1 MRNFNEQFK
10 QLLACYPEDEQ
21 CRNALLFIEQGAQ
34 PTPAPDVWDTDR
46 VKKFVAGVRQLVR
59 RRNPYFG
66 YLLDNVKIVVVNPKS
81 KRFKTMAVDG
91 KGNLYINPTF
101 AGELITG
108 IEKPVFDQATIDD
121 NIASNPEYDAEY
133 NAMKPGE
140 KVFIGIIAH
149 ELMHI
154 FKNHVERMGDKR
166 KMISI
171 GGDPVTL
178 WNIATDIEINDELM
192 YRWGYHLIK
201 NGIITEPDG
210 SIDFNGKKYQCRGLS
225 PERIYRML
233 EADLPPPQPPP
244 PPEPLKAGDIVY
256 DKKTRKYGE
265 IVSIDSATGE
275 AKIGELTREEAK
287 ARVKQ

>member
-10 QLLACYPEDEQ
+10 QLLALYPEDAQ
-21 CRNALLFIEQGAQ
+21 CRNALLFIEQG
-34 PTPAPDVWDTDR
+34 PPSPDPNVWDANR
-46 VKKFVAGVRQLVR
+46 VKRFVAGIRQLVR

-66 YLLDNVKIVVVNPKS
+66 YLLDNVKIIVVNPNS
-81 KRFKTMAVDG
+81 KNFRTMAVDG

-101 AGELITG
+101 AGNLISEK
-108 IEKPVFDQATIDD
+108 EKPFYDQATIDA

-154 FKNHVERMGDKR
+154 YKNHVERMGDKR

-171 GGDPVTL
+171 GGSPATL
-178 WNIATDIEINDELM
+178 WNIATDIEINDELV
-192 YRWGYHLIK
+192 YKWGYHLIK

-210 SIDFNGKKYQCRGLS
+210 SIEFNGKKYQCRGIS

-233 EADLPPPQPPP
+233 EADLPPPK
-244 PPEPLKAGDIVY
+244 PPEPLKPGDIVY
-256 DKKTRKYGE
+256 DKKSRKYGE
-265 IVSIDSATGE
+265 IISIDSTTGE
-275 AKIGELTREEAK
+275 AKIGELTRDEAK